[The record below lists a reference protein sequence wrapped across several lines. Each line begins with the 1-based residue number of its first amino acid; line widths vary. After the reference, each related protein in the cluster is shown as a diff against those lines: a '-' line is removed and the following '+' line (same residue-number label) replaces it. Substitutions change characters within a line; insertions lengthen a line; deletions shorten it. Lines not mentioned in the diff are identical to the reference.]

1 MSFVQSYFADIEKT
15 LLALSGVAGNAGHS
29 VIKGSA
35 REYFVKEFLSKNIS
49 PLWSVGS
56 GEIIHRETQATDKRN
71 QIDAVVYSGQ
81 APQFEYAPGCSA
93 FLIEGVSAFI
103 EVKTK
108 LTKAS
113 LKDAIKTTKRI
124 KEYPRDITQRI
135 NPHGL
140 VKNPRPYS
148 FLVAFDGCKVRKLV
162 QWLTE
167 AHEELGI
174 SFNELVTTPLPDR
187 GNYDNPSIDGV
198 FILNKGYVHLDSD
211 PFERGIEA
219 KETHL
224 DHIWNYGE
232 SDTLMMLWI
241 YVNEVNKMLAWNNF
255 NLLNYL
261 PPLAFFISRDGV
273 DN

>member
-56 GEIIHRETQATDKRN
+56 GEIIHRDTQAPDKRN
-71 QIDAVVYSGQ
+71 QVDVVVYSGL
-81 APQFEYAPGCSA
+81 APRFEYAPGYST

-103 EVKTK
+103 EVKTR
-108 LTKAS
+108 LTRARLKA
-113 LKDAIKTTKRI
+113 AIKTTKRI
-124 KEYPRDITQRI
+124 KKYPRDITQRI
-135 NPHGL
+135 NPDGL

-148 FLVAFDGCKVRKLV
+148 FLVAFDGCKIQTLVR
-162 QWLTE
+162 WMME

-174 SFNELVTTPLPDR
+174 SLDELVHKPPEDR
-187 GNYDNPSIDGV
+187 VNYDNLSIDGV
-198 FILNKGYVHLDSD
+198 FILNKGYAYLDST
-211 PFERGIEA
+211 PFVHGIEQKKA
-219 KETHL
+219 HP

-232 SDTLMMLWI
+232 ANTLMMLWV
-241 YVNEVNKMLAWNNF
+241 YVNEVNRRNAWNRYD
-255 NLLNYL
+255 LLEYL
-261 PPLAFFISRDGV
+261 PPVGQFISNGV
-273 DN
+273 DI